1 VYWLS
6 LWLLLPPLSQHFD
19 VFAAIAAEMRRQIH
33 PLIEF
38 SKPASH
44 INLLEIA

>member
-1 VYWLS
+1 
-6 LWLLLPPLSQHFD
+6 LLLPPLSQHFD
-19 VFAAIAAEMRRQIH
+19 VFAAIAAIAAEMRRQIH

>member
-1 VYWLS
+1 MPSLAIADLPVYWLS

-19 VFAAIAAEMRRQIH
+19 VFAAIAAAMRRQIY

-38 SKPASH
+38 S
-44 INLLEIA
+44 